1 MKKLFVFLMV
11 IVFAM
16 LTTKAFARD
25 SILIGFTTS
34 LTGKLNAESKAQLQG
49 LQMWANNVN
58 KNGGIYVKSLGKKL
72 PVSLKYYDDESNKER
87 VQQLYVRLIN
97 NDKVDF
103 LISPYS
109 SDLTATAAIIA
120 QQYGKIII
128 STGAAAD
135 DIFAKGFSVVYQ
147 MYTPASRYLTGALDM
162 LKKHD
167 PKAKKVAIIYEQ
179 SEFAKAVCDAAKAY
193 AQKNGFNVVM
203 FEAYTPNTTDF
214 SAFLN
219 KMSSSK
225 PDALIGGG
233 HFADGETL
241 AKQVYEQKI
250 PLKLISLIVAPAVPK
265 FKEIGE
271 AALYVTAP
279 SQWEPE
285 VSYSQENAKKL
296 KLSYYGP
303 SVKWFTDTYINT
315 YHQEPGYHAAG
326 GFASALVIQKAIEE
340 TGTLDSNKIKQALD
354 RMNIVTFYGQIKFA
368 QGKYHGLQI
377 GHEMVYLQ
385 WLKSDNKLVKEIVW
399 PTLAANAK
407 LVFPYSTKFKK

>member
-1 MKKLFVFLMV
+1 MKKLLVFLMV
-11 IVFAM
+11 VAFAM
-16 LTTKAFARD
+16 LTTKAFAKD
-25 SILIGFTTS
+25 KILIGFTTS

-58 KNGGIYVKSLGKKL
+58 KNGGIYVKSIGKKL

-120 QQYGKIII
+120 QQYGKIMI

-135 DIFAKGFSVVYQ
+135 DIFTKGFSVVYQ

-219 KMSSSK
+219 KMSLLK

-265 FKEIGE
+265 FTEIGE

-285 VSYSQENAKKL
+285 VTYSQENAKKL
-296 KLSYYGP
+296 GLPYYGP
-303 SVKWFTDTYINT
+303 SVKWFTDTYKNT

-326 GFASALVIQKAIEE
+326 GFASGLVIQKAIEE

-354 RMNIVTFYGQIKFA
+354 RMNIMTFYGQIKFA

-399 PTLAANAK
+399 PLSAANAK

>member
-1 MKKLFVFLMV
+1 MKKLIVFLMV
-11 IVFAM
+11 VVFAM
-16 LTTKAFARD
+16 LTTKAFAKD
-25 SILIGFTTS
+25 KILIGFTTS

-49 LQMWANNVN
+49 LQMWANDVN

-72 PVSLKYYDDESNKER
+72 PVALKYYDDESNKER

-97 NDKVDF
+97 DDKVDF

-120 QQYGKIII
+120 QQYGKIMI

-135 DIFAKGFSVVYQ
+135 NIFAKGFSVVYQ

-162 LKKHD
+162 LKKYD

-179 SEFAKAVCDAAKAY
+179 SEFAKAVCDAAKSY

-219 KMSSSK
+219 KMSSLK

-265 FKEIGE
+265 FTEIGE

-285 VSYSQENAKKL
+285 VTYSQDSAKKL
-296 KLSYYGP
+296 RLPYYGQ
-303 SVKWFTDTYINT
+303 SVKWFTDTYRNT

-340 TGTLDSNKIKQALD
+340 TGTLDSNKVKQALD
-354 RMNIVTFYGQIKFA
+354 RMNIMTFYGQIKFA

-399 PTLAANAK
+399 PLSAANAK

>member
-1 MKKLFVFLMV
+1 MRKFLTWLAVFIFSLFAVQ
-11 IVFAM
+11 AYA
-16 LTTKAFARD
+16 KD
-25 SILIGFTTS
+25 SIIIGFTTS

-49 LQMWANNVN
+49 LQLWANFVN
-58 KNGGIYVKSLGKKL
+58 KNGGIYVKSMGKKL
-72 PVSLKYYDDESNKER
+72 PVVLKYYDDESNKER

-97 NDKVDF
+97 NDHVDF

-120 QQYGKIII
+120 EQYGKIMI

-135 DIFAKGFSVVYQ
+135 DIFAKGFSMVYQ
-147 MYTPASRYLTGALDM
+147 MYTPASRYLTGSLDM

-179 SEFAKAVCDAAKAY
+179 SEFAKAVCDAAKVY

-219 KMSSSK
+219 KMSSLK

-265 FKEIGE
+265 FTEIGE
-271 AALYVTAP
+271 AALYVTGP

-285 VSYSQENAKKL
+285 VSYSPQNAKKL
-296 KLSYYGP
+296 RLPYYGP
-303 SVKWFTDTYINT
+303 TVEWFANNYRSA
-315 YHQEPGYHAAG
+315 YKQEPGYHAAG

-340 TGTLDSNKIKQALD
+340 TGSLDSKKVKQDLD
-354 RMNIVTFYGQIKFA
+354 KMNIMTFYGQIKFA

-385 WLKSDNKLVKEIVW
+385 WLKSNDKLAKEIVW
-399 PTLAANAK
+399 PLSAANAK
-407 LVFPYSTKFKK
+407 LAFPYSIKFKK